1 MDAFRQE
8 PVGLRV
14 WYTRAMA
21 PDDMGM
27 TPAKA
32 DLARPTD
39 PLVEQ
44 VYGQLRAIA
53 QRQLQQ
59 ERAGHTLQATALVHE
74 AYLRL
79 AGAKIAWSSPGA
91 FYVAAA
97 EAMRRILIEHAR
109 KRGRVKRGGDARRL
123 DLDLGHVAELGDADP
138 DRIMALDDAF
148 RRLEGADPR
157 AASVVAL
164 RFYAGLSIEQAALAL
179 GLSERTVK
187 REWEFARAWLFERL
201 AKGEIPIDDG

>member
-1 MDAFRQE
+1 MTADPAADTPPSDAGAQ
-8 PVGLRV
+8 
-14 WYTRAMA
+14 RAA
-21 PDDMGM
+21 S
-27 TPAKA
+27 
-32 DLARPTD
+32 

-44 VYGQLRAIA
+44 VYSQLRVIA

-79 AGAKIAWSSPGA
+79 AGANVEWSGAGA
-91 FYVAAA
+91 FYTAAA

-109 KRGRVKRGGDARRL
+109 KRGRIKRGGEARRL
-123 DLDLGHVAELGDADP
+123 DLDLSHVADLGEADP
-138 DRIMALDDAF
+138 ERIVALDDAF

-164 RFYAGLSIEQAALAL
+164 RFYAGLSIEEAALAL

-187 REWEFARAWLFERL
+187 REWEFARAWLFECL
-201 AKGEIPIDDG
+201 AKGQGVD